1 MNCFN
6 EVQGYQENVHII
18 ATIMQTQKKP
28 LREEKISEY
37 DPFLRKCSEMSGDK
51 GCEGCSGGQDTRLN
65 FHSKDSCATTS
76 GGCAGV

>member
-1 MNCFN
+1 MNCCN
-6 EVQGYQENVHII
+6 EVQGYQKNVRIR

-51 GCEGCSGGQDTRLN
+51 GSEGCSSGQETRLY
-65 FHSKDSCATTS
+65 FRSKDGCATSS
-76 GGCAGV
+76 GGCAGI